1 MVAYGE
7 YRFYDHPNFFV
18 LEPLPTSQE
27 KSGVAELI
35 IFHRD
40 AGSIELSSSLPKFH
54 TEPTISVVYGL
65 VGVIRLVS
73 GDHLIVATE
82 KELAGELMGHSIFQI
97 KATKLYSFA
106 RNHSYLTPEQAAD
119 EEHYRNLLNEFLGD
133 ATLYYSNT
141 LDLTRKIQSQKSL
154 LDNKFSP
161 DGTSLIAEADKEF
174 FWNQFHLQPFLDITK
189 ADSSQNFSNFFVPI
203 IYGYVKFTPVT
214 INGTYLVYGLIT
226 RRGTSRVG
234 TRYFSR
240 GVDSEGNVSNFAET
254 EQILSHPQ
262 NGIASFVQIRGSIPI
277 FWAQI
282 TNTKYTPKLVIE
294 DRPETSEAFQKHF
307 QKMTDNYGSVVAVNL
322 INTKGYE
329 LPMGQKFAQQAQLLE
344 NTLVTYV
351 HFDFHQEC
359 SKMRWHRIQLL
370 IDQLAPHIDEQ
381 GYFLSGVKLDSV
393 DIKQSGVIR
402 TNCMDCLDRT
412 NVVQSMIAKHVLNQ
426 QLKAMRVVSTEH
438 TINEFSE
445 DFAFVFRNMWADNA
459 DAVSIAYSGTGAL
472 KTDFTRTGKRTV
484 RGPLQDGVNSIVRY
498 VKNNYLDGSRQD
510 GFDLFLGRYQVCQAN
525 PSPFQSSANWRV
537 QLALGLFFSGLAI
550 FFSLMCGLIPSRF
563 GLVVGLGFSL
573 ILSSVRLVVLNG
585 ADFVD
590 RPHLVKFEYDRF
602 SNSSENHHIVPVEKN
617 QVPPV
622 SASRLAAPVS
632 VDRSKAD

>member
-18 LEPLPTSQE
+18 LEPTGSQE
-27 KSGVAELI
+27 KSGGAEMI
-35 IFHRD
+35 VFHRD
-40 AGSIELSSSLPKFH
+40 AGSIELTNSLPKFH
-54 TEPTISVVYGL
+54 TEPSISVVYGL
-65 VGVIRLVS
+65 VGVIRLIS
-73 GDHLIVATE
+73 GDHLLVATE
-82 KELAGELMGHSIFQI
+82 KELAGELMGHFIFKI
-97 KATKLYSFA
+97 KSVKLYSFA

-119 EEHYRNLLNEFLGD
+119 EEQYRLLLTDFFDD

-141 LDLTRKIQSQKSL
+141 LDLTRNIQRQKPL
-154 LDNKFSP
+154 LDHNFSP
-161 DGTSLIAEADKEF
+161 DGSSLIAEADPEF
-174 FWNQFHLQPFLDITK
+174 FWNKFHLQPFLEVTK

-203 IYGYVKFTPVT
+203 IYGYVNLAPVT
-214 INGTYLVYGLIT
+214 INGTGLIYGLIT

-240 GVDSEGNVSNFAET
+240 GVDTEGNVSNFAET
-254 EQILSHPQ
+254 EQILSNPE
-262 NGIASFVQIRGSIPI
+262 NALASFVQTRGSIPI

-294 DRPETSEAFQKHF
+294 DRPETTEAFQRHF
-307 QKMTDNYGSVVAVNL
+307 KKMTDAYGSVVAVNL

-329 LPMGQKFAQQAQLLE
+329 LPMGQKFAHQAQLLE
-344 NTLVTYV
+344 KKLVTYV

-359 SKMRWHRIQLL
+359 SKMRWHRIQHL

-381 GYFLSGVKLDSV
+381 GYFLSETKQDSL

-426 QLKAMRVVSTEH
+426 QLKAMRVVSPEH
-438 TINEFSE
+438 TINGFSE

-484 RGPLQDGVNSIVRY
+484 RGPLQDGVNSVVRY

-510 GFDLFLGRYQVCQAN
+510 GIDLFLGRFQVSQAN
-525 PSPFQSSANWRV
+525 PSPFQTSVSWRV
-537 QLALGLFFSGLAI
+537 QLALGLFFSGLALI
-550 FFSLMCGLIPSRF
+550 FSHFCGLIPSRF
-563 GLVVGLGFSL
+563 NLGIGLGFGL
-573 ILSSVRLVVLNG
+573 IVGSVRLVVLNG
-585 ADFVD
+585 GDFVD

-602 SNSSENHHIVPVEKN
+602 SKPSERHHIVPVEKI
-617 QVPPV
+617 QEIPV
-622 SASRLAAPVS
+622 STSRLAATPVS